1 LWQNQFVFNNGSFVP
16 FSDTFKTKPFA
27 QKLTDLESF
36 YVPGNF
42 YEHAGASKFTH
53 WISDYTS
60 LNSENNVYKMPS
72 NWANEGTEEDVIEK
86 ATELYGFKENSVI
99 DFGDKEADFSKMS
112 IAVFKQPSTITL
124 IQIKNADGTLV
135 KNLKINDFD
144 GTKLTS
150 ENFKGVSVNSSF
162 NSIKPGIA
170 VGPQNNF
177 EQSVVVGVFASLA
190 VLAAAIAVIYGCY
203 NGYKKLNQTFS
214 SSNQEE
220 PGGSQGLDIKN
231 IDNKVKNN
239 SNGQAG
245 NIQQGSPQQKK
256 KRGEISLG
264 GNSKF

>member
-1 LWQNQFVFNNGSFVP
+1 VIISNKKVELFCGTGGVG
-16 FSDTFKTKPFA
+16 KTTIAIIIAKTI
-27 QKLTDLESF
+27 QQDF
-36 YVPGNF
+36 YTLS
-42 YEHAGASKFTH
+42 A
-53 WISDYTS
+53 ISSGVKDIR
-60 LNSENNVYKMPS
+60 
-72 NWANEGTEEDVIEK
+72 DVIEK